1 VLGLL
6 SNQAVLRFR
15 DEIDMTQMEKKEE
28 EKIIKENP
36 HLQAYL
42 DEIRSKMER
51 PIFYS
56 KLPRDLKEEK
66 YPNVIYP
73 TKGSVFIHIFRTKD
87 MDGKEYHAIEPSLNE
102 KEKVKRDQILD
113 LLYEK
118 APFWQAVKT
127 DDEIKDAIHVL
138 MDQLTIVD
146 ERSTGIVKV
155 AGGKLRVTS
164 VEKKS
169 IEYDITKNI
178 IGGGPLEPFMRD
190 PYLEDIHII
199 TGENV
204 YLIHKVFEMIKT
216 NIYIDKSWANT
227 FSQEFSEKIGSPV
240 SEGQPIADGTLPD
253 GSRVNIIHSKDVS
266 LKGPTMTIRKF
277 SETPISVTQLINWG
291 TFDTGIAAYLWL
303 CLQYGRS
310 LFVCGETASGKT
322 TTANAII
329 PFIPPE
335 KKIFSVENTPEV
347 QVPHAVWQQLLTKST
362 GPKEGHIELEDLLR
376 AGLRSRPD
384 YIIPGE
390 TRGIEGRV
398 VFQAMQT
405 GHPVITTFHAGSVT
419 KVIQRFTGHPINIPK
434 PFMDNLDVVL
444 IQMAVER
451 KGKRIRR
458 VLSVDEV
465 EGYNKEVDGIMSR
478 KAFEWNAV
486 DDTQTFK
493 ANRNSY
499 ILESRI
505 AKMAGLTDPMQIY
518 EEFDRRK
525 HILQRMLEEK
535 IFDYYEVVQFIWTFY
550 REGEKALPISI

>member
-1 VLGLL
+1 
-6 SNQAVLRFR
+6 
-15 DEIDMTQMEKKEE
+15 MEKKEE
-28 EKIIKENP
+28 DKIIKENP
-36 HLQAYL
+36 HLQKYL
-42 DEIRSKMER
+42 DELQSKMER
-51 PIFYS
+51 PTFYS
-56 KLPRDLKEEK
+56 KLPRDLRGEK
-66 YPNVIYP
+66 YPNLIYP
-73 TKGSVFIHIFRTKD
+73 TKGSVFVHIIRTKD
-87 MDGKEYHAIEPSLNE
+87 MEGKEYHAIEPSLDENG
-102 KEKVKRDQILD
+102 KVKRDQMLV

-118 APFWQAVKT
+118 TPSLKTVKT
-127 DDEIKDAIHVL
+127 DDEIKEAIGAL
-138 MDQLTIVD
+138 MDQLTITD
-146 ERSTGIVKV
+146 ERSAGVVKLS
-155 AGGKLRVTS
+155 GGKLRLTS
-164 VEKKS
+164 VEKLN

-204 YLIHKVFEMIKT
+204 HLIHKVFEMIKT
-216 NIYIDKSWANT
+216 NIFIDKAWANT

-277 SETPISVTQLINWG
+277 SETPTSVTQLINWG
-291 TFDTGIAAYLWL
+291 TFDTGVAAYLWL

-362 GPKEGHIELEDLLR
+362 GPKEGHIELDDLLR

-434 PFMDNLDVVL
+434 TFMDNLDVVL

-465 EGYNKEVDGIMSR
+465 EGYNKQVDGIMSR

-486 DDTQTFK
+486 DDTHTFK

-525 HILQRMLEEK
+525 HILDRMIEEK

>member
-1 VLGLL
+1 
-6 SNQAVLRFR
+6 
-15 DEIDMTQMEKKEE
+15 MTKMEKKEE
-28 EKIIKENP
+28 DKIIKENP
-36 HLQAYL
+36 HLQKYL
-42 DEIRSKMER
+42 DELHSKMER
-51 PIFYS
+51 PVFYS
-56 KLPRDLKEEK
+56 KLPRDLRGEK
-66 YPNVIYP
+66 YPNLIYP
-73 TKGSVFIHIFRTKD
+73 TKGSVFVHIIRTKD
-87 MDGKEYHAIEPSLNE
+87 MEGKEYHAIEPSLDE
-102 KEKVKRDQILD
+102 KGKIKRDQILV

-118 APFWQAVKT
+118 TSSWKTIKT
-127 DDEIKDAIHVL
+127 DDEIKEAIRTL
-138 MDQLTIVD
+138 MDQLTIID
-146 ERSTGIVKV
+146 ERSSGIMKLS
-155 AGGKLRVTS
+155 AGKLRVTS
-164 VEKKS
+164 VEKLN
-169 IEYDITKNI
+169 IVYDITKNI

-204 YLIHKVFEMIKT
+204 HLIHKVFEMIKT
-216 NIYIDKSWANT
+216 NIFIDKAWANT

-277 SETPISVTQLINWG
+277 SETPTSVTQLINWG

-322 TTANAII
+322 TTANAVI

-362 GPKEGHIELEDLLR
+362 GPKEGHIELDDLLR

-434 PFMDNLDVVL
+434 TFMDNLDVVL

-465 EGYNKEVDGIMSR
+465 EGYNKQVDGIMSR

-486 DDTQTFK
+486 DDTHTFK

-505 AKMAGLTDPMQIY
+505 AKMAGLTDSMQIY
-518 EEFDRRK
+518 DEFDRRK
-525 HILQRMLEEK
+525 HILDRMIEEK

>member
-1 VLGLL
+1 
-6 SNQAVLRFR
+6 
-15 DEIDMTQMEKKEE
+15 MEQKEE
-28 EKIIKENP
+28 DKIIRENP
-36 HLQAYL
+36 HLKMYL
-42 DEIRSKMER
+42 DEIRNKMHP

-56 KLPRDLKEEK
+56 KLPRDLKDEK
-66 YPNVIYP
+66 YPNIIYP
-73 TKGSVFIHIFRTKD
+73 TKEAVFIHIYRTKD
-87 MDGKEYHAIEPSLNE
+87 MIGNEYHAIEPTLNE
-102 KEKVKRDQILD
+102 KETVKRDQILD
-113 LLYEK
+113 LMYEK
-118 APFWQAVKT
+118 APFWKT
-127 DDEIKDAIHVL
+127 VRSDEELKEGIRSL
-138 MDQLTIVD
+138 MDQLTIID
-146 ERSTGIVKV
+146 ERSAGFTKLTHGKV
-155 AGGKLRVTS
+155 RLTS
-164 VEKKS
+164 LEKKS

-204 YLIHKVFEMIKT
+204 HLIHKIFEMIKT
-216 NIYIDKSWANT
+216 NIFIDKTWANT

-291 TFDTGIAAYLWL
+291 TFDCGVAAYLWL

-434 PFMDNLDVVL
+434 SFMDNLDVVL

-486 DDTQTFK
+486 DDTHAFK

-499 ILESRI
+499 TLESRI

-518 EEFDRRK
+518 YEFDRRK
-525 HILQRMLEEK
+525 HILERMLEEK

>member
-1 VLGLL
+1 MG
-6 SNQAVLRFR
+6 
-15 DEIDMTQMEKKEE
+15 MTKMEKKEE

-36 HLQAYL
+36 HLQTYL
-42 DEIRSKMER
+42 EEIRNKLEK

-66 YPNVIYP
+66 FPNIIYP
-73 TKGSVFIHIFRTKD
+73 TKGAVFIHIFRTKD
-87 MDGKEYHAIEPSLNE
+87 MEGKEYHAIEPCLNE
-102 KEKVKRDQILD
+102 TEKIKRDQILD
-113 LLYEK
+113 LIYEK
-118 APFWQAVKT
+118 APFWKAVKT
-127 DDEIKDAIHVL
+127 DDELKEAIRAL
-138 MDQLTIVD
+138 LDNLTVID
-146 ERSTGIVKV
+146 ERSKGVVKV
-155 AGGKLRVTS
+155 SGGKLRVTS
-164 VEKKS
+164 TEKKT

-204 YLIHKVFEMIKT
+204 HLIHKVFEMIKT
-216 NIYIDKSWANT
+216 NIFIDKAWANT

-277 SETPISVTQLINWG
+277 SETPISVTQLMNWG
-291 TFDTGIAAYLWL
+291 TFDASVAAYLWL

-478 KAFEWNAV
+478 KAFEWNPV
-486 DDTQTFK
+486 DDTQSFK

-505 AKMAGLTDPMQIY
+505 AKMAGLTDPMRIY
-518 EEFDRRK
+518 DEFDKRK
-525 HILQRMLEEK
+525 RILERMLEEK

>member
-1 VLGLL
+1 MT
-6 SNQAVLRFR
+6 RM
-15 DEIDMTQMEKKEE
+15 EIKEE

-36 HLQAYL
+36 HLQKYL
-42 DEIRSKMER
+42 DEIKNKMER

-56 KLPRDLKEEK
+56 KVPRDLRSEK
-66 YPNVIYP
+66 YPNLIYP
-73 TKGSVFIHIFRTKD
+73 TKGSVFIHIYRTKD
-87 MDGKEYHAIEPSLNE
+87 MEGKEYHAIEPSLNE
-102 KEKVKRDQILD
+102 KQKVKRDQMLI

-118 APFWQAVKT
+118 TPQWNRVKT
-127 DDEIKDAIHVL
+127 DEEIKTAIHEL

-146 ERSTGIVKV
+146 ERSAGDVKV
-155 AGGKLRVTS
+155 THGKLRLTS
-164 VEKKS
+164 VEKMC

-204 YLIHKVFEMIKT
+204 HLIHKVFEMIKT

-277 SETPISVTQLINWG
+277 SETPTSVTQLINWG
-291 TFDTGIAAYLWL
+291 TFDTGVAAYLWL

-362 GPKEGHIELEDLLR
+362 GPKEGHIELDDLLR

-434 PFMDNLDVVL
+434 TFMDNLDVVL

-458 VLSVDEV
+458 VLSVDEI

-486 DDTQTFK
+486 DDTHTFK
-493 ANRNSY
+493 ANRNSF

-505 AKMAGLTDPMQIY
+505 AKMAGLIDPMQIY
-518 EEFDRRK
+518 EEYDRRK
-525 HILQRMLEEK
+525 HILDRMIEEK

-550 REGEKALPISI
+550 REGVKALPISI

>member
-1 VLGLL
+1 
-6 SNQAVLRFR
+6 
-15 DEIDMTQMEKKEE
+15 MTKMAKEE
-28 EKIIKENP
+28 EEKLIQENP
-36 HLQAYL
+36 HLKKYI
-42 DEIRSKMER
+42 DDVKKKMDA
-51 PIFYS
+51 PTFYS
-56 KLPRDLKEEK
+56 KLPRDLKEQK
-66 YPNVIYP
+66 LPNIIYP
-73 TKGSVFIHIFRTKD
+73 TKGVVFIHIFKTQD
-87 MDGKEYHAIEPSLNE
+87 MEEKEYHAIEPELNE
-102 KEKVKRDQILD
+102 VEKKKRDAILE
-113 LLYEK
+113 LIYEK
-118 APFWQAVKT
+118 APFRKWVKT
-127 DDEIKDAIHVL
+127 DDEIKQAIKEL
-138 MDQLTIVD
+138 LDQIVVVD
-146 ERSTGIVKV
+146 ERATDAKVKR
-155 AGGKLRVTS
+155 GKVRVTS
-164 VEKKS
+164 VEK
-169 IEYDITKNI
+169 IDIDYDITKNI

-204 YLIHKVFEMIKT
+204 HLIHKIFDMTKT
-216 NIYIDKSWANT
+216 NIHIDKAWANT
-227 FSQEFSEKIGSPV
+227 FSQEFAEKIGSPV

-277 SETPISVTQLINWG
+277 SETPISVTQLISWG
-291 TFDTGIAAYLWL
+291 TFDAGVAAYLWL
-303 CLQYGRS
+303 CMQYGRS

-362 GPKEGHIELEDLLR
+362 GPKEGHIEMDDLLR

-419 KVIQRFTGHPINIPK
+419 KVIQRFTGHPISIPK
-434 PFMDNLDVVL
+434 TFMDNLDVVL

-458 VLSVDEV
+458 VLSVDEI

-478 KAFEWNAV
+478 KAFEWNPV
-486 DDTQTFK
+486 DDTQAFK

-499 ILESRI
+499 ILEQRI
-505 AKMAGLTDPMQIY
+505 AKMAGLVDPMQIY
-518 EEFDRRK
+518 AEYDRRK
-525 HILQRMLEEK
+525 HIIERMVEEK

-550 REGEKALPISI
+550 REGEKGLPISV

>member
-1 VLGLL
+1 
-6 SNQAVLRFR
+6 
-15 DEIDMTQMEKKEE
+15 MTKMEKKEE
-28 EKIIKENP
+28 DKIIKENP
-36 HLQAYL
+36 HLQKYL
-42 DEIRSKMER
+42 DELQSKMER
-51 PIFYS
+51 PTFYS
-56 KLPRDLKEEK
+56 KLPRDLRGEK
-66 YPNVIYP
+66 YPNLIYP
-73 TKGSVFIHIFRTKD
+73 TKGSVFVHIIRTKD
-87 MDGKEYHAIEPSLNE
+87 MEGKEYHAIEPSLDENG
-102 KEKVKRDQILD
+102 KVKRDQMLV

-118 APFWQAVKT
+118 TPSLKTVKT
-127 DDEIKDAIHVL
+127 DDEIKEAIGAL
-138 MDQLTIVD
+138 MDQLTITD
-146 ERSTGIVKV
+146 ERSAGVVKLS
-155 AGGKLRVTS
+155 GGKLRLTS
-164 VEKKS
+164 VEKMT

-204 YLIHKVFEMIKT
+204 HLIHKVFEMIKT
-216 NIYIDKSWANT
+216 NIFIDKAWANT

-277 SETPISVTQLINWG
+277 SETPTSVTQLINWG
-291 TFDTGIAAYLWL
+291 TFDTGVAAYLWL

-362 GPKEGHIELEDLLR
+362 GPKEGHIELDDLLR

-434 PFMDNLDVVL
+434 TFMDNLDVVL

-465 EGYNKEVDGIMSR
+465 EGYNKQVDGIMSR

-486 DDTQTFK
+486 DDTHTFK

-518 EEFDRRK
+518 DEFDRRK
-525 HILQRMLEEK
+525 HILDRMIEEK

>member
-1 VLGLL
+1 
-6 SNQAVLRFR
+6 
-15 DEIDMTQMEKKEE
+15 MEQ
-28 EKIIKENP
+28 I
-36 HLQAYL
+36 
-42 DEIRSKMER
+42 
-51 PIFYS
+51 
-56 KLPRDLKEEK
+56 
-66 YPNVIYP
+66 
-73 TKGSVFIHIFRTKD
+73 
-87 MDGKEYHAIEPSLNE
+87 EYHAVEPLLNE
-102 KEKVKRDQILD
+102 NEKKKREKILEIM
-113 LLYEK
+113 YEK
-118 APFWQAVKT
+118 AYLKTNIKTQEDLRKAIKEAV
-127 DDEIKDAIHVL
+127 DEITV
-138 MDQLTIVD
+138 VD
-146 ERSTGIVKV
+146 EKLVEVSDSEKKGIFGGFKGGKVKV
-155 AGGKLRVTS
+155 TS
-164 VEKKS
+164 TEKMDL
-169 IEYDITKNI
+169 EYDITKDI
-178 IGGGPLEPFMRD
+178 VGGGPLEPFMRD
-190 PYLEDIHII
+190 PYIEDVHVI
-199 TGENV
+199 TGEKV
-204 YLIHKVFEMIKT
+204 HLIHKVFEMVKT
-216 NIYIDKSWANT
+216 NINIDKEWAAV

-266 LKGPTMTIRKF
+266 LKGPSMTIRKF
-277 SETPISVTQLINWG
+277 SETPISVTQLIGWG
-291 TFDTGIAAYLWL
+291 TFDVGVAAYLWL

-347 QVPHAVWQQLLTKST
+347 QVPHAVWQQLLTRST
-362 GPKEGHIELEDLLR
+362 GPKEGHVELDDLLR

-434 PFMDNLDVVL
+434 TFMDNLDVVL

-458 VLSVDEV
+458 VLSVDEI
-465 EGYNKEVDGIMSR
+465 EGYNRQVDAIMSR
-478 KAFEWNAV
+478 TAFQWNPV
-486 DDTQTFK
+486 DDTHVFK

-499 ILESRI
+499 TLEQRI
-505 AKMAGLTDPMQIY
+505 AKNAGYSDPTQIY
-518 EEFDRRK
+518 DEYDRRK
-525 HILQRMLEEK
+525 HILDRMIEEK

-550 REGEKALPISI
+550 REGEKGLPISL